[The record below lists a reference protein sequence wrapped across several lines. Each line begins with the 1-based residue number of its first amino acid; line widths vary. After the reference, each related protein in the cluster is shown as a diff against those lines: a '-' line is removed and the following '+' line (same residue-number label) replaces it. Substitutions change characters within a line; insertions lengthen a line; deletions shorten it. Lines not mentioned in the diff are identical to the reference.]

1 MVRTMGFACLLAVL
15 ATGCGGGDSSDD
27 SQEGSSSSASSASST
42 SSAASSASSSQAS
55 TSTVFSVTAYGAA
68 CDGVTNDTA
77 AIQSALD
84 AASAASGTVT
94 FPQGTCMTGAL
105 YVGSNTTVQIDEG
118 VTLQAIQAQT
128 WWNIGTTIAS
138 GATTG
143 LYTDGTSLYPQVAT
157 RVQGVE
163 MNWTSAILNVRYA
176 DNVTISG
183 GGTIDG
189 NGQLWWTHYY
199 GEGTSLHSSL
209 GVGTFLNWDEQRP
222 RVLEL
227 YESTN
232 VTVSG
237 VTLENSPFWT
247 FHICYSDSVTVDG
260 VTVYNMP
267 TAATGK
273 MPSTDGIDIDSSTN
287 VEVMNSDIT
296 ANDDT
301 FVIKSGRDGDGL
313 RVNHA
318 SAHIKIHDSTVRAG
332 AAAFTIGSET
342 SGGASDIEVYNI
354 HVEPSVGLIDSNI
367 GYKTGGPAVYSAFI
381 FKSSAYRGGTMENV
395 NIHDIVIDD
404 AYYFMQCSESWT
416 SGGSIP
422 DTFGAS
428 DSTTATYLEPD
439 YWAPILVMPDTAEA
453 GYPTFRNFT
462 FSNITM
468 AKVET
473 KVFGVA
479 GITISGET
487 EKGRYTGFS
496 FDNVSIT
503 AVNSSGASVS
513 AGSIA
518 NAGSWTFT
526 NSSIVDATGASL
538 SPTLDADTTTAM
550 TGLW

>member
-1 MVRTMGFACLLAVL
+1 MVRTMGLACMAAGMLI
-15 ATGCGGGDSSDD
+15 GCGGGDSSDD
-27 SQEGSSSSASSASST
+27 SLSVSSSSASSEASSES
-42 SSAASSASSSQAS
+42 SSAQSS
-55 TSTVFSVTAYGAA
+55 TSTVFSVTTYGAV
-68 CDGVTNDTA
+68 CDGATDDTA
-77 AIQSALD
+77 AIQQALD
-84 AASAASGTVT
+84 AASAASGTVV

-118 VTLQAIQAQT
+118 ATLKAIQAQT

-138 GATTG
+138 GVADGLDATATG
-143 LYTDGTSLYPQVAT
+143 LYPQVAT

-176 DNVTISG
+176 DNVTITG
-183 GGTIDG
+183 GGTVDG
-189 NGQLWWTHYY
+189 NGQSWWTHYY
-199 GEGTSLHSSL
+199 GDGKSVHTDLDVS
-209 GVGTFLNWDEQRP
+209 TFLNWDEQRP

-232 VTVSG
+232 VKVSG
-237 VTLENSPFWT
+237 VTLQNSPFWT

-267 TAATGK
+267 TAETGK

-313 RVNHA
+313 RVNRA

-342 SGGASDIEVYNI
+342 SGGANDIEVYNI
-354 HVEPSVGLIDSNI
+354 DVKPSVALIDSNI
-367 GYKTGGPAVYSAFI
+367 GYKTGGPAVYSVFI
-381 FKSSAYRGGTMENV
+381 FKSSAYRGGTMEDV
-395 NIHDIVIDD
+395 NIHDINIAD

-422 DTFGAS
+422 DTFGYAG
-428 DSTTATYLEPD
+428 STTATYLEPE
-439 YWAPILVMPDTAEA
+439 YWEPILVMPATTEE
-453 GYPTFRNFT
+453 GYPTFRDFT

-468 AKVET
+468 AQVET
-473 KVFGVA
+473 KVFSVA

-487 EKGRYTGFS
+487 EKGRFTDFT
-496 FDNVSIT
+496 FENVNIT
-503 AVNSSGASVS
+503 AVNASGESVA

-526 NSSIVDATGASL
+526 GSSIVDASGVSL
-538 SPTLDADTTTAM
+538 SPTLDADTTTEM
-550 TGLW
+550 SGLW